1 MKTSYSIIIILLTIA
16 GLSWLSYTIAELER
30 GTDEK

>member
-1 MKTSYSIIIILLTIA
+1 MKTSQGIIITVLPVLA
-16 GLSWLSYTIAELER
+16 LSCLSYTIAELER